1 MQPGK
6 SFLARKARIT
16 IRVVALCRAHIA
28 VWQAVVVATCDTFT
42 TPKKDAAV
50 FVAPVMKLS
59 YSSKAYDARAVA
71 VSDVPKSAPGKT
83 VTFAGN
89 LSTLT

>member
-1 MQPGK
+1 M
-6 SFLARKARIT
+6 
-16 IRVVALCRAHIA
+16 
-28 VWQAVVVATCDTFT
+28 
-42 TPKKDAAV
+42 
-50 FVAPVMKLS
+50 FVGPVLKLS